1 MPPSQISNRSRQPY
15 NYPNHPAGMSRRSR
29 SSSIMIDDLDDD
41 VQRKLAQMADN
52 ISLTRA
58 RKSVIL
64 TPSEANIS
72 DEQQAQKSGQVTPKK
87 RRAAYVMGE
96 QMARNSLIEDMTKS
110 AMIMSKVVENNTSP
124 IQKLIK
130 NQSVELQYSLEKDFD
145 PRRM

>member
-1 MPPSQISNRSRQPY
+1 
-15 NYPNHPAGMSRRSR
+15 
-29 SSSIMIDDLDDD
+29 
-41 VQRKLAQMADN
+41 MADN

-96 QMARNSLIEDMTKS
+96 QMTRNSLIEDMTKS
-110 AMIMSKVVENNTSP
+110 AIIMSKIVENNTSP
-124 IQKLIK
+124 IQKIIK
-130 NQSVELQYSLEKDFD
+130 NQSVELQYSLDKDFD
-145 PRRM
+145 PRKM